1 MIILWPI
8 AGKGNRFK
16 EKGYREPKPFM
27 KLKSKSM
34 IEHAISSLSIKGDHY
49 IIANSL
55 EGYQVNHL
63 NMIKKKY
70 NLNLE
75 VIQLNQ
81 NTRGQAETT
90 YLGLKGIKYD
100 ENDELIV
107 TNSDQYTPWNPEYF
121 LKLTKEDLLSGVVT
135 TFKHQDFQLNQLS
148 PYSHVKL
155 DKENYA
161 VEFAEK
167 KAISNHSLNGIFYWK
182 KIKYFT
188 ESTEELLSKSLPSEM
203 WLSLTFNYLVN
214 KEHKITIY
222 QMKDNEF
229 YSLGTPEDVDKNIN
243 FLI

>member
-1 MIILWPI
+1 M
-8 AGKGNRFK
+8 
-16 EKGYREPKPFM
+16 
-27 KLKSKSM
+27 
-34 IEHAISSLSIKGDHY
+34 
-49 IIANSL
+49 
-55 EGYQVNHL
+55 
-63 NMIKKKY
+63 
-70 NLNLE
+70 
-75 VIQLNQ
+75 
-81 NTRGQAETT
+81 
-90 YLGLKGIKYD
+90 
-100 ENDELIV
+100 
-107 TNSDQYTPWNPEYF
+107 
-121 LKLTKEDLLSGVVT
+121 
-135 TFKHQDFQLNQLS
+135 
-148 PYSHVKL
+148 

>member
-16 EKGYREPKPFM
+16 EEGYKELKPFM
-27 KLKSKSM
+27 KLNGKSM
-34 IEHAISSLSIKGDHY
+34 IEHAISSLSIEGDNY

-55 EGYQVNHL
+55 DTFQINHL
-63 NMIKKKY
+63 NEIGEKY

-81 NTRGQAETT
+81 ETRGQAETT
-90 YLGLKGIKYD
+90 YLGLKGIKYE

-107 TNSDQYTPWNPEYF
+107 TNSDQYTPWDPKKF
-121 LKLTKEDLLSGVVT
+121 LKLAQQNLLSGVVT
-135 TFKHQDFQLNQLS
+135 TFKHQNFQLNQVS
-148 PYSHVKL
+148 PYSHVRL
-155 DKENYA
+155 NKENFA

-182 KIKYFT
+182 KIKYFI
-188 ESTEELLSKSLPSEM
+188 ESTEDLLAKSLPSEM
-203 WLSLTFNYLVN
+203 WLSLTFNYLIN

-222 QMKDNEF
+222 QMKEKEF
-229 YSLGTPEDVDKNIN
+229 YSLGTPEDVNKNIS
-243 FLI
+243 FLT